1 MTRLRV
7 IGLLT
12 LATAAG
18 ALGTAAP
25 ASAALD
31 GTTTTVACSPASD
44 ATGAASTCTATVTDT
59 EPTPQG
65 TPTGQV
71 EFTAA
76 PSSGTFSGGGACTIP
91 VSATGEAV
99 SCQLTFTPSA
109 GGGYTIS
116 GAYSGDTTHGAS
128 GGSGALTAV
137 DPTTTSF
144 TCTDST
150 LQIDSSTDCTATLSD
165 ASSPQAPGGS
175 VTFSSSPT
183 TGGTFG
189 SPGACSWQASGS
201 GGGSAT
207 CEVTFA
213 PTSAGNYTLSA
224 AYSGDSSHSAST
236 GTFGLT
242 ATTTPANGGPGSHP
256 GTTGTLTVPVSNGP
270 PPPAT
275 LAVARNAKVSG
286 KHRAALKLSCSG
298 AAGTSCVGK
307 LTLATVV
314 RVKVKVKTKS
324 TSKGKHSKKHQPK
337 PTTTTKLVTT
347 IFGSVKYDLAPGR
360 SHTFAV
366 KLSNKGL
373 RLLAGARRGKLKV
386 TAYAAN
392 FFTSNVTLLAPKHG
406 KHKKHKK
413 KKKKKK

>member
-1 MTRLRV
+1 M
-7 IGLLT
+7 IGLLM

-25 ASAALD
+25 AAAALD
-31 GTTTTVACSPASD
+31 STTTTVACSPTSD
-44 ATGAASTCTATVTDT
+44 ATGTASTCTATVTDT
-59 EPTPQG
+59 QPTPQG
-65 TPTGQV
+65 APTGQV
-71 EFTAA
+71 TFTAA
-76 PSSGTFSGGGACTIP
+76 PNSGTFSGGGACTLP
-91 VSATGEAV
+91 ASAGETV
-99 SCQLTFTPSA
+99 SCHLTFTPSA

-116 GAYSGDTTHGAS
+116 GAYSADTTHSAS
-128 GGSGALTAV
+128 GGSGSLTAI

-144 TCTDST
+144 TCTNST
-150 LQIDSSTDCTATLSD
+150 LQIDSSTECTATLTD

-183 TGGTFG
+183 TGTFG
-189 SPGACSWQASGS
+189 APGACNWQASGS
-201 GGGSAT
+201 GGSAT

-213 PTSAGNYTLSA
+213 PSSVGGYTLSA
-224 AYSGDSSHSAST
+224 AYSGDSLHSAST

-275 LAVARNAKVSG
+275 LTVARNARVSS
-286 KHRAALKLSCSG
+286 KHRAALKLSCAG

-307 LTLATVV
+307 LTLATV
-314 RVKVKVKTKS
+314 VKVKTKS

-373 RLLAGARRGKLKV
+373 KLLVGARRGKLKV

-392 FFTSNVTLLAPKHG
+392 FFTSNVTLLAPKHS

>member
-1 MTRLRV
+1 VTRLRV

-31 GTTTTVACSPASD
+31 GTTTTVACSPSSD

-71 EFTAA
+71 KFTAA

-91 VSATGEAV
+91 VSATGETV
-99 SCQLTFTPSA
+99 SCHLTFTPSA

-116 GAYSGDTTHGAS
+116 GAYSGDTTHSAS
-128 GGSGALTAV
+128 AGSGALTAV
-137 DPTTTSF
+137 DPTSTSF
-144 TCTDST
+144 TCTNST
-150 LQIDSSTDCTATLSD
+150 LQLDSSTECTATLSD
-165 ASSPQAPGGS
+165 ASSPQAPAGD
-175 VTFSSSPT
+175 VTFSSSPAT
-183 TGGTFG
+183 GTFG

-213 PTSAGNYTLSA
+213 PASAGGYTLSA

-242 ATTTPANGGPGSHP
+242 ATTTPANGGPGSQP
-256 GTTGTLTVPVSNGP
+256 GTTTLTVPVSNGP

-275 LAVARNAKVSG
+275 LTVARNAKVSS
-286 KHRAALKLSCSG
+286 KHRAALKLSCAG

-314 RVKVKVKTKS
+314 KVKVKVKT
-324 TSKGKHSKKHQPK
+324 KGKHSKKHQPK
-337 PTTTTKLVTT
+337 PQTTTKLVTT

-392 FFTSNVTLLAPKHG
+392 FFTSNVTLLAPKHS

-413 KKKKKK
+413 KKK